1 MAHHARMHVTILHN
15 HDHAIR
21 EDDPG
26 REAREDVLR
35 VAAALA
41 DALTQGDVVAE
52 PLAVTGLD
60 FAFVAELERR
70 RPALVVNLCESVNA
84 DSRGE
89 PMIPCLLEV
98 MGLAYTGS
106 GSLALGLALHKDR
119 AKELLRARGIATP
132 GFVVVARMEELAG
145 VALPFPV
152 IVKPVREDASVGID
166 FDSVVHDRDG
176 LARAVGAVLH
186 GFAQPALVERYIAGR
201 EIYVPLLG
209 NRPLGH
215 LPLTEIAFG
224 AAFVGKPHILS
235 YRAKWEPQSSEY
247 LDSQPV
253 ACVLAAEHERGVV
266 ATACAAFA
274 ALQCRD
280 YGRVDMR
287 VAEDGTAYVIEVNPN
302 CDLSPDAGFARAAR
316 AAGMDYRALAA
327 RIVEVALERAHEH

>member
-1 MAHHARMHVTILHN
+1 MHITILHN
-15 HDHAIR
+15 CDHAVR

-26 REAREDVLR
+26 REAREDVVR

-41 DALTQGDVVAE
+41 DALTRGDVVAE

-60 FAFVAELERR
+60 FSFVGALERR

-89 PMIPCLLEV
+89 LMIPCLLDV

-106 GSLALGLALHKDR
+106 GAVALGLALHKDR

-132 GFVVVARMEELAG
+132 EFVVVERLAEVVG
-145 VALPFPV
+145 VQLPFPL

-166 FDSVVHDRDG
+166 FDSVVHDREG
-176 LARAVGAVLH
+176 LARAVGAVLD
-186 GFAQPALVERYIAGR
+186 GFGQPALVERYIAGR

-209 NRPLGH
+209 NRPMRH
-215 LPLTEIAFG
+215 LPPTEILFG
-224 AAFVGKPHILS
+224 EAFVGKPHILS
-235 YRAKWEPQSSEY
+235 YRAKWAPDCAEY
-247 LDSQPV
+247 RDSRVVP
-253 ACVLAAEHERGVV
+253 CGLAGAELRRIVE
-266 ATACAAFA
+266 TACAAFA

-287 VAEDGTAYVIEVNPN
+287 VGEDGTAYVIEVNPN
-302 CDLSPDAGFARAAR
+302 CDIGPDAGYANAAR
-316 AAGMDYRALAA
+316 AAGLDYRALAA
-327 RIVEVALERAHEH
+327 RLVEIALERAHER